1 MCTVL
6 VCNRENAPT
15 DNGKL
20 ALELSTRRTWGP
32 DELGVTTLPLF
43 DIVIEQ
49 SGVARAGYERKTAA
63 DVLASYLDKRLFEQ
77 LGRIC
82 LYARE
87 HPDVIVG
94 YIIEGDMSTLDYG
107 QISPV
112 HIRHELWRLSTCGI
126 TVVYVNTVH
135 ETCDFILSMREQLGR
150 SLSVEQ
156 AQRTAEENRQLYV
169 GRKRDV
175 TEEEYLKQTL
185 QIVYGISPQHAS
197 AIASRHGSMC
207 AFAKAIQ
214 TNPKLLVG
222 IEFDKPSKKGGI
234 IKRKIGAALSQKVHR
249 YWVNQPN
256 TKTPKKKT

>member
-1 MCTVL
+1 MCTVI

-15 DNGKL
+15 ENGKL
-20 ALELSTRRTWGP
+20 ALELSTRRTWGT

-49 SGVARAGYERKTAA
+49 NGVTRASYERKTAA
-63 DVLASYLDKRLFEQ
+63 DVLASYLDKRLVEQ

-82 LYARE
+82 VYARE
-87 HPDVIVG
+87 HPDVVVG
-94 YIIEGDMSTLDYG
+94 YIIEGDLGTLDYG
-107 QISPV
+107 AISPT
-112 HIRHELWRLSTCGI
+112 HIRNELWRLSTYGI
-126 TVVYVNTVH
+126 TVVYVKTVH

-150 SLSVEQ
+150 SLTMEQ
-156 AQRTAEENRQLYV
+156 AQRTAEENRQLYI

-197 AIASRHGSMC
+197 AIAAKHSSVC
-207 AFAKAIQ
+207 AFATAIQ

-222 IEFDKPSKKGGI
+222 IEFDKPNKQGGI
-234 IKRKIGAALSQKVHR
+234 TKRKIGAALSQKVHR
-249 YWVNQPN
+249 YWANQP
-256 TKTPKKKT
+256 KAKK